1 MSFTSLGFAVCFP
14 IILFLYYIIPEKA
27 KKYFLILC
35 SGIFYVLFDARFL
48 GVLLPVIGISYI
60 FGLFVGKKKSRLL
73 MWLGIVLS
81 LIPLVLL
88 KYVGVYRDLA
98 AVTGISFFTLQ
109 AISFIVDRFRA
120 NVDSDGI
127 STGGVSLA
135 DYTLYMT
142 YFPTIVSG
150 PIKKYNQFAN
160 QISVQKTFDYEK
172 IRRGLYMMAVGYIE
186 KLMLADCA
194 AKFVSSV
201 FDSKELLPG
210 CYILIATITFGLQ
223 LYFDFAGYSYIAI
236 GASLALGYDVPDNFL
251 QPYFATSIKEFW
263 RRWHISLS
271 TFLKDYIY
279 IPLGG
284 SRCGS
289 ARKYLNLMITFLV
302 SGIWHGV
309 GLNFVFWGA
318 LHGMYQ
324 VIGNLKNALTGR
336 LKNSIVDNRLS
347 HVAKSIIVFI
357 LVDYAW
363 LYFRANSLTQG
374 FEFTWQMITG
384 FNVSSLSDGWI
395 YRAGM
400 NKIQLLFW
408 VIVAV
413 LIFVFDIFIYKKI
426 DLFEKLASKK
436 TLFRWVVYFCVIG
449 IILIGYISGLGKNA
463 GAFIYGGF

>member
-14 IILFLYYIIPEKA
+14 ILLVLYYIIPEKV

-35 SGIFYVLFDARFL
+35 SGIFYVLFDYR
-48 GVLLPVIGISYI
+48 YI
-60 FGLFVGKKKSRLL
+60 FVLIGVTLVSYLFGQLLIKKRSRII
-73 MWLGIVLS
+73 MWLGIVITLA
-81 LIPLVLL
+81 PLALL
-88 KYVGVYRDLA
+88 KYVGVYQNLA

-109 AISFIVDRFRA
+109 AVSYVVDCFKKPLVSNSFVDY
-120 NVDSDGI
+120 
-127 STGGVSLA
+127 L
-135 DYTLYMT
+135 LYLT

-160 QISVQKTFDYEK
+160 QISVPKTFDYEK

-271 TFLKDYIY
+271 TFLKDYVY

-289 ARKYLNLMITFLV
+289 ARKYLNIMITFLV

-384 FNVSSLSDGWI
+384 FNVSSLSDRWI

-426 DLFEKLASKK
+426 DLFKKLASKK
-436 TLFRWVVYFCVIG
+436 TLFRWIVYFCVIG

>member
-1 MSFTSLGFAVCFP
+1 MW
-14 IILFLYYIIPEKA
+14 
-27 KKYFLILC
+27 
-35 SGIFYVLFDARFL
+35 
-48 GVLLPVIGISYI
+48 IGI
-60 FGLFVGKKKSRLL
+60 L
-73 MWLGIVLS
+73 LS
-81 LIPLVLL
+81 LSPLIIL
-88 KYVGVYRDLA
+88 KYVGIYSNLA

-109 AISFIVDRFRA
+109 AVSFIVDRFRM
-120 NVDSDGI
+120 NMDSDDVRNRC
-127 STGGVSLA
+127 SFA
-135 DYTLYMT
+135 DYILYMT

-150 PIKKYNQFAN
+150 PIKKYDQFAS
-160 QISVQKTFDYEK
+160 QISIPKTFDYEK
-172 IRRGLYMMAVGYIE
+172 VRRGLYMMAAGYIE

-201 FDSKELLPG
+201 FDSKDILPG
-210 CYILIATITFGLQ
+210 CYILLATVTFGLQ

-236 GASLALGYDVPDNFL
+236 GASLTLGYDVPDNFL

-271 TFLKDYIY
+271 TFLKDYVY

-284 SRCGS
+284 SRCS
-289 ARKYLNLMITFLV
+289 KARKYFNLMITFLV

-318 LHGMYQ
+318 LHGIYQ
-324 VIGNLKNALTGR
+324 VVGDIKNAIIDKFR
-336 LKNSIVDNRLS
+336 NKEKSVEMSSQDFRKNTVCDSPA
-347 HVAKSIIVFI
+347 HMAKSIIVFI

-374 FEFTWQMITG
+374 FEFTKQMITE

-395 YRAGM
+395 FQAGM

-408 VIVAV
+408 VVVAFLV
-413 LIFVFDIFIYKKI
+413 FVFDLCMYKKI
-426 DLFEKLASKK
+426 DLFAKLASKK

-449 IILIGYISGLGKNA
+449 IILVGYISGLGKNA
-463 GAFIYGGF
+463 GAFIYGGFYYEEIDC